1 VTSLLSVLADE
12 LKSDVKQ
19 VRISKR
25 LTDSPVCLI
34 ADEQGVDM
42 HMERILKTQQKYE
55 PADNKK
61 ILEINEHH
69 ALIQM
74 LAGLAEANKD
84 APALKD
90 AARLLYDQACIIQGE
105 PVNDP
110 SSFARRMAEFMQR
123 GLAA

>member
-1 VTSLLSVLADE
+1 V
-12 LKSDVKQ
+12 
-19 VRISKR
+19 
-25 LTDSPVCLI
+25 
-34 ADEQGVDM
+34 
-42 HMERILKTQQKYE
+42 
-55 PADNKK
+55 DNKK

-69 ALIQM
+69 ALIQK